1 MLPEGVSLPGPE
13 TGLLS
18 NIWKWIIWGDTCA
31 VKARDFIGKRQPGG
45 EQQGRG
51 AQENSSPTLS
61 QSPVLREGLSFP
73 VVFSQSFWVGVL
85 PGGARLVQP
94 RWTPEGRILGGGW
107 MSGVSF
113 WPFLNSSGWWWL
125 ISSVLFIRTSCRKT
139 AHAGGYCGAWPGW
152 ATSVN
157 VLALTGLCAPTVGDV
172 GLIPLWGMWV

>member
-1 MLPEGVSLPGPE
+1 MLPEGGSLPEPE